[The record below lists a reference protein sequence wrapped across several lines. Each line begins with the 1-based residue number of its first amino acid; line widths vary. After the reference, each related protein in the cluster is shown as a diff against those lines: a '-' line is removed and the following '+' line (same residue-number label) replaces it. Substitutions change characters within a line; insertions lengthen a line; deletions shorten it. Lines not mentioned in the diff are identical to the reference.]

1 MASRFGP
8 EDSTFLLY
16 LKIMRNK
23 YLLSPLKT
31 DVSFPSLQDI
41 FKKMLD
47 QGIVLK
53 EEVSMIC
60 QLSSG
65 KYKKLSPAS
74 TLYKPRSLEMQNSI
88 SKS

>member
-23 YLLSPLKT
+23 YLSPLKT

-41 FKKMLD
+41 FKKTT
-47 QGIVLK
+47 VL
-53 EEVSMIC
+53 
-60 QLSSG
+60 
-65 KYKKLSPAS
+65 
-74 TLYKPRSLEMQNSI
+74 
-88 SKS
+88 